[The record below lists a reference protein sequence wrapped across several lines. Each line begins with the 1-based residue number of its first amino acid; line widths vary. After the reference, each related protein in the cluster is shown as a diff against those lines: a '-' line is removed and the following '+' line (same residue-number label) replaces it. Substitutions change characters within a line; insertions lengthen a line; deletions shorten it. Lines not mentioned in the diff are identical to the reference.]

1 MHIKFKSHI
10 HIMAKLISLRKG
22 LDINISGSAPVNP
35 PVNVSPALCA
45 VVPDDYKGI
54 VPKIDVKEGDE
65 VLVGTPLFHDK
76 QFYDIK
82 VVSPVAGTVK
92 AVVRGERRKLE
103 RIVIEPSAEA
113 DKCVTL
119 DTKAGTDPTM
129 VQRLLLDSGLWAM
142 MRQRPYGIVP
152 RPGVVARDIFIT
164 AFDSA
169 PLAPEFEAFI
179 ADKVQ
184 MLDDAI
190 KFLKP
195 LTSGNIY
202 IGIRPGS
209 KLEALKNAEVVAF
222 EGPHPAGNAGVQIA
236 NIKPVNK
243 GEQVW
248 TLDLPTLLRIGTLL
262 STGKLNYD
270 TIVAV
275 TGCKVSAPKYINT
288 KAGADMASIL
298 AGNLAGNKGE
308 HIRII
313 SGNVLTG
320 IPVSAEGF
328 LRYPYYQVTV
338 IPEGDDC
345 SEFMGWASLSTDKMS
360 VNHSFPGHFL
370 KRAFCPDARLHGGRR
385 AMIMSGV
392 YEKVLPMDI
401 MPEYLIKACIAR
413 NLDRMEQ
420 LGIYEIVPEDI
431 ALCEYVDPSKLELQK
446 ILQDGIDYVYN
457 ELS

>member
-1 MHIKFKSHI
+1 MHTKFKSHK

-22 LDINISGSAPVNP
+22 LDINISGAAPINP
-35 PVNVSPALCA
+35 PERVAPALCA

-54 VPKIDVKEGDE
+54 VPKVDVKEGDA

-76 QFYDIK
+76 KFYDIK

-103 RIVIEPSAEA
+103 RIVIEPSADM
-113 DKCVTL
+113 DKCITL
-119 DTKAGTDPTM
+119 DINTGTDPTL

-152 RPGVVARDIFIT
+152 RPGGQARDIFVT

-169 PLAPEFEAFI
+169 PLAPDFETFI
-179 ADKVQ
+179 TDKVQ
-184 MLDDAI
+184 MLDNAL

-202 IGIRPGS
+202 IGVRPGS
-209 KLEALKNAEVVAF
+209 ALEALKNAEVVAF
-222 EGPHPAGNAGVQIA
+222 EGPHPAGNVGVQID
-236 NIKPVNK
+236 NVKPVNK
-243 GEQVW
+243 GDQVW
-248 TLDLPTLLRIGTLL
+248 TLDLPTLLHIGELVT
-262 STGKLNYD
+262 TGKISFD

-275 TGCKVSAPKYINT
+275 TGCKVSTPKYIIT
-288 KAGADMASIL
+288 KAGADMASVL
-298 AGNLAGNKGE
+298 KGNLASVGDE
-308 HIRII
+308 HLRII
-313 SGNVLTG
+313 AGNVLTG
-320 IPVSAEGF
+320 VPVGTDGF
-328 LRYPYYQVTV
+328 LRYPYYQITV
-338 IPEGDDC
+338 IPEGDDR
-345 SEFMGWASLSTDKMS
+345 SEFMGWASMSPKKMS

-401 MPEYLIKACIAR
+401 MPEFLIKACIAR

-446 ILQDGIDYVYN
+446 ILQEGIDYVYN